1 MPNNLS
7 PHAQAISDA
16 IVNLYRIEA
25 MAHAIEDM
33 TEEVHIFTNCKPPV
47 RGLTEDMSNT
57 IHQLAGMLRETA
69 ALTRDFSHVA
79 EEGIRKSEAA

>member
-1 MPNNLS
+1 MPNSLS
-7 PHAQAISDA
+7 HHARAISDVIA
-16 IVNLYRIEA
+16 NLYRIEA

-33 TEEVHIFTNCKPPV
+33 TEEVQIFTNCKPPV
-47 RGLTEDMSNT
+47 HGLTVDMSNT

-79 EEGIRKSEAA
+79 EERIRKCEAV